1 MIHEL
6 ERANYER
13 VRPLFEPLRYHLA
26 SAAVLD
32 GKNPGRVLVD
42 DPGRPR
48 TAFMLSP
55 EGSYL
60 AGDPDNDAFN
70 GALHEAI
77 FSRQIIR
84 ESLRYIGLVVH
95 PERWRGRL
103 PTVFEP
109 LIPVEEPRRHYVCRA
124 LGYDWRAHVPEGY
137 ALRPI
142 DRELLEDPRVI
153 IPDHVTGWMAHNWG
167 SIDRFLEDG
176 LGCVSL
182 AGDEVVSWSLADC
195 VSGDECEI
203 GIRTAPA
210 HRRRGLASVTAA
222 AAVEQALA
230 GGFSMV
236 GWHCPE
242 DNMGSIQTAE
252 RVGFERERDYTGYY
266 VFLEG
271 EA

>member
-13 VRPLFEPLRYHLA
+13 VRPLFEPLRFHLA

-32 GKNPGRVLVD
+32 GESPGWVYVD
-42 DPGRPR
+42 DLAQPR

-60 AGDPDNDAFN
+60 AGDPDNGAFN
-70 GALHEAI
+70 RALHKAI

-84 ESLRYIGLVVH
+84 ENIGYIGLVVH
-95 PERWRGRL
+95 PEQWEEVL
-103 PTVFEP
+103 PTMFEP
-109 LIPVEEPRRHYVCRA
+109 HIPVEELRRHYVCQA
-124 LGYDWRAHVPEGY
+124 LGYDWGAHVPEGY
-137 ALRPI
+137 AVRPI
-142 DRELLEDPRVI
+142 DRGLLENPRLI

-167 SIDRFLEDG
+167 STDRFLEEG
-176 LGCVSL
+176 FGCVSL

-210 HRRRGLASVTAA
+210 HRTRGLASVTSA
-222 AAVEQALA
+222 AAVELALA
-230 GGFSMV
+230 RGFSMV
-236 GWHCPE
+236 GWHCSA
-242 DNMGSIQTAE
+242 DNLGSIRTAE